1 MHSPFSHGQDV
12 QVLDDPTFTPQRK
25 DMTRKQAL
33 DDPVIAATA
42 WARFRRLML
51 WMAFGGVICVG
62 LALGALR
69 WWAGPMPLHMIIA
82 TIIGT
87 WCTFMLGTGLM
98 ALVFLSSGTGHDE
111 QVIDRLKGEVD
122 IDD

>member
-1 MHSPFSHGQDV
+1 
-12 QVLDDPTFTPQRK
+12 
-25 DMTRKQAL
+25 MTRKHAL

-42 WARFRRLML
+42 WGRFRRMMC
-51 WMAFGGVICVG
+51 WMALGGAVCVG
-62 LALGALR
+62 LALGALH
-69 WWAGPMPLHMIIA
+69 WWAGPLPLHMIIA
-82 TIIGT
+82 TVIGT

-111 QVIDRLKGEVD
+111 QVIDSLKGEVD